1 MTADASDDRP
11 VVSDDNP
18 TVSDDGPTVPEDH
31 PVILFDGVCNLCT
44 GAVTVLIRR
53 DPEGVFR
60 FAPLQSEVGK
70 RLAAEYDVP
79 TEDLETV
86 ALVENGRCY
95 TKSSA
100 ALRAAHHLGGFYYL
114 LLVFWLVPKAVRD
127 WVYDGVASHRY
138 EWFGKREACLM
149 PTDDIRDRF
158 LSGEPSPDP
167 NESRSDTR
175 AEP

>member
-11 VVSDDNP
+11 
-18 TVSDDGPTVPEDH
+18 TVSDGSPTVPGDGPTVSEDH
-31 PVILFDGVCNLCT
+31 PVVLFDGVCNLCT
-44 GAVTVLIRR
+44 GAVTFLIRR
-53 DPEGVFR
+53 DPEAVFR

-86 ALVENGRCY
+86 ALVEDGRCY

-100 ALRAAHHLGGFYYL
+100 ALRAARHLGGFYYL
-114 LLVFWLVPKAVRD
+114 LLVFWLVPKVARD
-127 WVYDGVASHRY
+127 WVYDVVASHRY

-158 LSGEPSPDP
+158 LSGGPSRGPT
-167 NESRSDTR
+167 ESQTDTP